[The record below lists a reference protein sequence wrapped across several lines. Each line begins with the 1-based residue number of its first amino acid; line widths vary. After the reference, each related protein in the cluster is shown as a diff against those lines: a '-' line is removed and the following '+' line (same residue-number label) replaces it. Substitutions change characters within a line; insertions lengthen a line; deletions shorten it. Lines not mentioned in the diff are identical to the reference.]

1 MTKRKYVS
9 PESLDASLL
18 PKQRKPIPHAFVL
31 DAISTLSPYTRP
43 MFGCL
48 AIYIKDKI
56 VLILRDKPTNTADN
70 GVWLATTQ
78 EHHRSLRHQFP
89 NMRSIQVLGKQ
100 VTGWQVLPVDA
111 PDFESSALRACEL
124 VLAGDP
130 RIGKIPGA
138 RTSKSRS
145 KAFEKS
151 SKQIKTSKTRGS
163 STIDFDA
170 VRKIGLALP
179 GVEESTA
186 YGSPA
191 LKVRGKLLACVPTHR
206 SAEPGSLMVRVDFDD
221 RAELLTAYPDAY
233 YVTDHYLNYTSVLVR
248 LSRVTP
254 DVLRD
259 LLGMAHKFVTA
270 HAPRRSP
277 SRHRRKPA

>member
-1 MTKRKYVS
+1 MTKRKHVS
-9 PESLDASLL
+9 PEALDASLL
-18 PKQRKPIPHAFVL
+18 AKQRKPIPHAFVL

-48 AIYIKDKI
+48 AIYVKDKI
-56 VLILRDKPTNTADN
+56 VLILRDKPKSTADN
-70 GVWLATTQ
+70 GIWLATTQ
-78 EHHRSLRHQFP
+78 EHHRSLRREFP
-89 NMRSIQVLGKQ
+89 NMRSIQVLGGR

-111 PDFESSALRACEL
+111 PDFESAAPRACEL

-138 RTSKSRS
+138 RTSKSGS
-145 KAFEKS
+145 KAAGRLS
-151 SKQIKTSKTRGS
+151 TQIKTSKKHA
-163 STIDFDA
+163 STINFDS

-191 LKVRGKLLACVPTHR
+191 LKIRGRLMACLPTHR

-221 RAELLTAYPDAY
+221 RTELLAAAPDVY
-233 YVTDHYLNYTSVLVR
+233 YVTDHYLNYSAVLVR
-248 LSRVTP
+248 LSRIPP
-254 DVLRD
+254 DFLKD
-259 LLGMAHKFVTA
+259 LLGMAHKFLTA
-270 HAPRRSP
+270 DAARRSTW
-277 SRHRRKPA
+277 RHRRKPA

>member
-1 MTKRKYVS
+1 MTKRKHAS
-9 PESLDASLL
+9 PEALDASLL
-18 PKQRKPIPHAFVL
+18 PKQRKPIPHSFVL

-48 AIYIKDKI
+48 AIYVKDKI
-56 VLILRDKPTNTADN
+56 VLILRDKPKSTADN

-78 EHHRSLRHQFP
+78 EHHQSLRREFP
-89 NMRSIQVLGKQ
+89 NMRSIQVLGKR
-100 VTGWQVLPVDA
+100 VTGWQALPVDA
-111 PDFESSALRACEL
+111 PDFESAALRACEL

-138 RTSKSRS
+138 RTSKSGS
-145 KAFEKS
+145 KAAGRS
-151 SKQIKTSKTRGS
+151 SKRIKTSKKHA
-163 STIDFDA
+163 STINVDT

-206 SAEPGSLMVRVDFDD
+206 SAEPGSLVVRVGFDD
-221 RAELLTAYPDAY
+221 RAELLAAAPDVY
-233 YVTDHYLNYTSVLVR
+233 YVTDHYLNDTSVLVR

-270 HAPRRSP
+270 RRT
-277 SRHRRKPA
+277 